1 LSTVVGVSDQFPL
14 ASDMTVPRSLIPSYT
29 RIELFASAVPVMT
42 GRALFALP
50 PAAALPT
57 EVITGFVGVFVCIF
71 RSLLS

>member
-42 GRALFALP
+42 G
-50 PAAALPT
+50 
-57 EVITGFVGVFVCIF
+57 
-71 RSLLS
+71 